1 MSVPDELNDI
11 LQEENKAVAVTA
23 LYGWVMTKA
32 ETAGYDSLSM
42 EEKVIVHV
50 NSLDW
55 ELSNRGVNR
64 LIFGSDIN
72 FSTEMPECLRRVGAK
87 ESAKLFEELLS
98 TIPKQPLPEDKDDRE
113 AYFKSL
119 SDREIDNLDLGIRKL
134 FACKEDLFTRL
145 CGYFDSIRGRLA
157 NQKARHAETKN
168 G

>member
-11 LQEENKAVAVTA
+11 MQEENNTVAVTA
-23 LYGWVMTKA
+23 LYRWVMRKA
-32 ETAGYDSLSM
+32 ESEGYDSLSM
-42 EEKVIVHV
+42 EEKVIIHV

-72 FSTEMPECLRRVGAK
+72 FSKEMPECLRRVGAK
-87 ESAKLFEELLS
+87 ESATLFEELLS
-98 TIPKQPLPEDKDDRE
+98 TIPKQPLPEDKDERE

-119 SDREIDNLDLGIRKL
+119 SDREVDNLDLGIRKL

-145 CGYFDSIRGRLA
+145 CGYFDSIRDRLA
-157 NQKARHAETKN
+157 GQKP
-168 G
+168 GY